1 MFYILCILSRKSFEQ
16 NKSNFPVMFHKL
28 SILIPCKNQRFSSKI
43 QYMIDSAEFTFC
55 MIHLYSSNS
64 LWLPLTP
71 ATASDY
77 LWLQQQPLTLNFAFL
92 LDFDWSITNDFI
104 LSASLDGT
112 ARVWNPAS
120 GQCLRV
126 VNDSHSCGLTACRFQ
141 PVNNNMLLVSS

>member
-71 ATASDY
+71 ATAIDIEFCFFIR
-77 LWLQQQPLTLNFAFL
+77 LWLVNYQWLYTLCIFGWYSKGVESCIWAV
-92 LDFDWSITNDFI
+92 
-104 LSASLDGT
+104 SASGEWQSFL
-112 ARVWNPAS
+112 WF
-120 GQCLRV
+120 
-126 VNDSHSCGLTACRFQ
+126 DSLQISTCE
-141 PVNNNMLLVSS
+141 

>member
-1 MFYILCILSRKSFEQ
+1 MVAVPFSLRGMHDYTLCLYCQGKLAKCLGVTNKINQIPHHVSQTFHFEVSSWRSITWLLQQ
-16 NKSNFPVMFHKL
+16 NTHWQDRSWTPVTVCLFL
-28 SILIPCKNQRFSSKI
+28 Q
-43 QYMIDSAEFTFC
+43 
-55 MIHLYSSNS
+55 
-64 LWLPLTP
+64 
-71 ATASDY
+71 ASD
-77 LWLQQQPLTLNFAFL
+77 NISVFS

-120 GQCLRV
+120 GQCPRV